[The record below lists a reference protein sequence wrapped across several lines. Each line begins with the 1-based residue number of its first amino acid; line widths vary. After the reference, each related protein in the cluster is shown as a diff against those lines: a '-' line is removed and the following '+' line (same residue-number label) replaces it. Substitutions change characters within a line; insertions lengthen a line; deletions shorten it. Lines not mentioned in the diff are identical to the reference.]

1 MFLIRFGFYGDRKE
15 MSEKRLA
22 VVTGAA
28 RGIGRAIVLELLR
41 QGRIVAGLDINA
53 EQLTELENIVKQ
65 AGLTV
70 VTRCVDITDTARLTE
85 TLEGLATEHNGIGIL
100 VNNAGI
106 TRDKLMM
113 QMNEEDFDKVIN
125 VNLRAAFMATI
136 TASRSMVR
144 NKFGRIVNISS
155 VAGVMGQAGSSNYAA
170 SKAGLIGM
178 TKSVARELGKKNITA
193 NCIAPGF
200 IMTEMTEVLP
210 QAVKDGA
217 MQVIPVK
224 RFGTVED
231 VARAVAFLASDD
243 AGYITGQVLCVDG
256 GMAM

>member
-1 MFLIRFGFYGDRKE
+1 MAD
-15 MSEKRLA
+15 KRLA

-28 RGIGRAIVLELLR
+28 RGIGRGIVLELLE
-41 QGRIVAGLDINA
+41 QGRLVAGLDINA
-53 EQLTELENIVKQ
+53 EQLGELEKVVKD
-65 AGLTV
+65 AGQTVLTK
-70 VTRCVDITDTARLTE
+70 CVDITKSDELKDV
-85 TLEGLATEHNGIGIL
+85 LEALASEYGGIGIL

-113 QMNEEDFDKVIN
+113 QMKVEDFDSVIN
-125 VNLRAAFMATI
+125 VNLRAAFMAT
-136 TASRSMVR
+136 TFSLRSMIR
-144 NKFGRIVNISS
+144 NKFGRIVNMSS

-178 TKSVARELGKKNITA
+178 TKSLAREVGKKNVTA

-200 IMTEMTEVLP
+200 IMTEMTASLP
-210 QAVKDGA
+210 DAVKDA
-217 MQVIPVK
+217 AKQIIPVR
-224 RFGTVED
+224 RFGQVED
-231 VARAVAFLASDD
+231 IAKAVAFLTSDE

>member
-1 MFLIRFGFYGDRKE
+1 MAD
-15 MSEKRLA
+15 KRLA

-28 RGIGRAIVLELLR
+28 RGIGRAIVLELLEQDR
-41 QGRIVAGLDINA
+41 FVAGLDINA
-53 EQLTELENIVKQ
+53 EQLGELEKVVAE
-65 AGLTV
+65 AGQTV
-70 VTRCVDITDTARLTE
+70 VTKCVDITKADELANV
-85 TLEGLATEHNGIGIL
+85 LEALACEHGGIGIL

-113 QMNEEDFDKVIN
+113 QMKDEDFDSVIN
-125 VNLRAAFMATI
+125 VNLRAAFMAT
-136 TASRSMVR
+136 TFALRSMVR
-144 NKFGRIVNISS
+144 NKFGRIINMSS

-178 TKSVARELGKKNITA
+178 TKSLAREVGKKNVTA

-200 IMTEMTEVLP
+200 IMTEMTAVLP
-210 QAVKDGA
+210 EAVKDA
-217 MQVIPVK
+217 AKQIIPVR
-224 RFGTVED
+224 RFGQVQD
-231 VARAVAFLASDD
+231 VAKAAAFLASDQ